1 MTSLKTSIKTITYL
15 SDTGCLEIQGASLV
29 IYLDI
34 SNIYYQVYDS
44 KQSFLNDEYTILHM
58 NNGGG
63 YEAYAGNPLRVSDA
77 TRPIQFHIIA
87 EHLKEGKIT
96 ITKTSPKDSYSNMFS
111 LYPVISVK
119 LGKPFFMM
127 RH

>member
-1 MTSLKTSIKTITYL
+1 
-15 SDTGCLEIQGASLV
+15 
-29 IYLDI
+29 
-34 SNIYYQVYDS
+34 
-44 KQSFLNDEYTILHM
+44 M